1 VQEGATCRVFGG
13 YYNYVVVCNLKVS
26 YTNRLN
32 QMLLTVTIIEYIK
45 RGCSCGKFKKPY
57 LVVQSKSKGL

>member
-13 YYNYVVVCNLKVS
+13 YYYYVVVFNLKVS
-26 YTNRLN
+26 YRLN